1 MPTSVHLLSVVCVCV
16 VWMDVHMFV
25 FLRRKE
31 DSQMSNDIRVLFIC
45 TIQLKPGQQIPSPS
59 ELLGKILI
67 KNKKGSHEKPAQA
80 KKPTPAATDQ
90 TTTTAASPQD
100 PNSTSQD
107 PANPAPS
114 TQENQGGLDE
124 PRAKSDN
131 IRKKKKKRPLVIFRC
146 RWHYVYMFNQRET
159 QLWRTQR
166 SRRTQRNRMRR
177 KWRRQMR

>member
-1 MPTSVHLLSVVCVCV
+1 
-16 VWMDVHMFV
+16 MFV

-67 KNKKGSHEKPAQA
+67 KNKKGSHEKPTQA

-124 PRAKSDN
+124 PRAISDY
-131 IRKKKKKRPLVIFRC
+131 IKKKNCPLVIFRC

-177 KWRRQMR
+177 KWRHQMR